1 MKSPYK
7 DWRNYAL
14 AITIIAILVLT
25 SSLFAMKSGSRTLVF
40 INNQVAI
47 TEGQVLDELK
57 HNYGNEVYTRLIDDA
72 VTALYAEQKGFDAT
86 PEEVEQFIKWDR
98 FNMMMRGEN
107 LEDELKAQGITLD
120 DYRQKMR
127 ISVLRAKLVVTD
139 EDDRKADF
147 AQYGKELTIPPVY
160 RVKQFIYADPN
171 SAQKAYDLLS
181 KPDSGAENETEAS
194 MSAINEN
201 PLKIQTYIPSGQ
213 MSNPL
218 MNKILAGLKPGQ
230 VSKPT
235 ALPAEAGNKEARI
248 ILKLVD
254 ALPGEE
260 ATLKNRGILLSYLLM
275 SQPNGKYAK
284 KIKEVQAEALNSVDI
299 NFVSDDYPYVKE
311 SFQSTRLKNPSIPRF
326 NPNEQPQLP
335 GMPGSGQ

>member
-14 AITIIAILVLT
+14 AIAAIVILVLV

-40 INNQVAI
+40 INNRVAI

-57 HNYGNEVYTRLIDDA
+57 HNFGNEVYTRLIDDA
-72 VTALYAEQKGFDAT
+72 VTVLYAEQQGLDAM
-86 PEEVEQFIKWDR
+86 PEEVEQFITWDR
-98 FNMMMRGEN
+98 FNMLARGES
-107 LEDELKAQGITLD
+107 LEDELKAQGMTLD
-120 DYRQKMR
+120 DYRRKMR
-127 ISVLRAKLVVTD
+127 VSVLRAKLVTT

-160 RVKQFIYADPN
+160 RVKQFIFADPE

-181 KPDSGAENETEAS
+181 QPDSGAEKEQEAS
-194 MSAINEN
+194 MMAVNEN
-201 PLKIQTYIPSGQ
+201 PLKVQTYMPGGQ
-213 MSNPL
+213 MNNPL
-218 MNKILAGLKPGQ
+218 MNTILAGLKPGQ

-235 ALPAEAGNKEARI
+235 ALPAEAENTAARI

-254 ALPGEE
+254 ARPGEE
-260 ATLKNRGILLSYLLM
+260 ATLENRGILISYLLM
-275 SQPNGKYAK
+275 SRPDGKYAM
-284 KIKEVQAEALNSVDI
+284 KIKQVQAEALNNVDI
-299 NFVSDDYPYVKE
+299 NFVSDDYPHVRE
-311 SFQSTRLKNPSIPRF
+311 SFKSTRLQNPNVPRF
-326 NPNEQPQLP
+326 NPNAQSPLP